1 MNVCRE
7 PGRNGRDAREDEA
20 MNQEQ
25 LLDTLR
31 DLLRDVLK
39 ARFDG
44 AAYAKLARA
53 HGYADGYMRA
63 LLDAG
68 LVDRQQLLSLVG
80 NERQKFVD
88 EVPAIKAA

>member
-1 MNVCRE
+1 
-7 PGRNGRDAREDEA
+7 
-20 MNQEQ
+20 MNQDQ

-39 ARFDG
+39 ARFEG

-63 LLDAG
+63 MLDAG
-68 LVDRQQLLSLVG
+68 LVSRQELLSLVG
-80 NERQKFVD
+80 KERQKFVD
-88 EVPAIKAA
+88 ETPAAAHAA

>member
-1 MNVCRE
+1 
-7 PGRNGRDAREDEA
+7 
-20 MNQEQ
+20 MNQDE
-25 LLDTLR
+25 LFETLR
-31 DLLRDVLK
+31 ALLRDVLK

-68 LVDRQQLLSLVG
+68 LVDRNELLDLVG
-80 NERQKFVD
+80 NERRRFVD
-88 EVPAIKAA
+88 EVPAYHAA

>member
-1 MNVCRE
+1 M
-7 PGRNGRDAREDEA
+7 AKDE
-20 MNQEQ
+20 

-31 DLLRDVLK
+31 GLLHEVLR

-63 LLDAG
+63 LLDAAIVDKQTLLG
-68 LVDRQQLLSLVG
+68 LVG
-80 NERQKFVD
+80 EERRRFV
-88 EVPAIKAA
+88 EAETVAAATVAA

>member
-1 MNVCRE
+1 MN
-7 PGRNGRDAREDEA
+7 ND
-20 MNQEQ
+20 Q
-25 LLDTLR
+25 LMETLR
-31 DLLRDVLK
+31 ALLRDVLK

-68 LVDRQQLLSLVG
+68 LVDRDELLSLVG
-80 NERQKFVD
+80 DERKRFVE
-88 EVPAIKAA
+88 EVPAYQVA